1 MDWCNETVNRMQ
13 NVSVKPIMKKIV
25 SLLLVVSMLLLVL
38 AACGSKDAL
47 AGTWTGDLGSDG
59 VVTWTFDGSGK
70 VKFDNG
76 FAKQDST
83 YTISGD
89 QVTIQLELWDDAQTF
104 TFSVDG
110 NSLTMNEN
118 SGVGLS
124 GTYTKK

>member
-1 MDWCNETVNRMQ
+1 
-13 NVSVKPIMKKIV
+13 MKKIV
-25 SLLLVVSMLLLVL
+25 SLLLIISLLLVL
-38 AACGSKDAL
+38 AACGNKDTL
-47 AGTWTGDLGSDG
+47 AGTWTGDLGLDG

-70 VKFDNG
+70 IKFENEFSSQNG
-76 FAKQDST
+76 T

-118 SGVGLS
+118 SGAGLS
-124 GTYTKK
+124 GTYAKK

>member
-1 MDWCNETVNRMQ
+1 
-13 NVSVKPIMKKIV
+13 MKKFV

-38 AACGSKDAL
+38 ATCGSKDAL
-47 AGTWTGDLGSDG
+47 AGTWTGDLGPDG

-76 FAKQDST
+76 FAKQDGT

-104 TFSVDG
+104 TFSVGG

-118 SGVGLS
+118 SGVGLC
-124 GTYTKK
+124 GTYEKK